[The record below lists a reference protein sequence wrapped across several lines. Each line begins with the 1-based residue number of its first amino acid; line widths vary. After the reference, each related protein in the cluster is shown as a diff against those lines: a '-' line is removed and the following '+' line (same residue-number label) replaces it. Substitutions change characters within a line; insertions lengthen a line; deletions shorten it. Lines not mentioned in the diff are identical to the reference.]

1 MVQSSPS
8 ASLADGDEEKL
19 LNVLAKL
26 NLDDGGRT
34 EKREHARG
42 YPQKNTEESEP
53 SSVAHVTKLCASFVR
68 ATTLLTNMGRCDGA
82 PYYVAFG

>member
-1 MVQSSPS
+1 MQSSPS

-19 LNVLAKL
+19 LNALAKL
-26 NLDDGGRT
+26 NLDDGGKA
-34 EKREHARG
+34 EMREPARV
-42 YPQKNTEESEP
+42 KNAGESEG
-53 SSVAHVTKLCASFVR
+53 SSVAHITKLCASFVR